1 MAKEKIKITPERLDK
16 LTRDYTEFKT
26 FLAMVAYP
34 KEAIP
39 SRGGSTTGAERI
51 AEMRALADAYDAVQA
66 ARGSE
71 LRMTTI
77 APSIEQI
84 QREIAADHLEALAL
98 KPSRKS

>member
-1 MAKEKIKITPERLDK
+1 MAEKLKVTPELLDK
-16 LTRDYTEFKT
+16 LTRSYTEFKT

-66 ARGSE
+66 ARGSD

-77 APSIEQI
+77 APSVE
-84 QREIAADHLEALAL
+84 REIAADHLEALAL
-98 KPSRKS
+98 KPSRRS